1 MATTESIIQ
10 ESLTKAFSYAEYRK
24 HVTGLLNDGLSTGL
38 TQSEALTHYSTL
50 NETRMNRLDKTLS
63 VPAEQAEKL
72 QNLPNDYL
80 FVVITEGWC
89 GDAAQI
95 VPVLNKMALA
105 TDKIGL
111 KLVLRDDNPEL
122 MDAYLTDGARSIPK
136 LIVVNAETQQPVASW
151 GPRPHDGAAIIIEN
165 KAQFGMVTDQAK
177 TDLQK
182 WYTQDKGLSTINEV
196 LDLLK

>member
-1 MATTESIIQ
+1 MATTQSIIQ
-10 ESLTKAFSYAEYRK
+10 ESLKQAFSYTDYRK
-24 HVTGLLNDGLSTGL
+24 HVTALLNEGLSTGL

-63 VPAEQAEKL
+63 IPEEQAEKL
-72 QNLPNDYL
+72 KNLQSNYH

-105 TDKIGL
+105 TDKIDL
-111 KLVLRDDNPEL
+111 KLVLRDENPEL
-122 MDAYLTDGARSIPK
+122 MDAYLTNGARSIPK
-136 LIVVNAETQQPVASW
+136 LIVVDTETQQPVASW

-165 KAQFGMVTDQAK
+165 KAQFGVVTDQAK

-196 LDLLK
+196 LALLK